1 MAVTFQIV
9 LFAVQFV
16 RRWFGDAGLLI
27 SGAVLGLT
35 DVDALT
41 LSMAR
46 GASAGIDPGLAARA
60 ITVGV
65 MSNCVMKAILSI
77 TLGTKAYGWFNTA
90 ALAVMVVAMGVAMVI
105 VR

>member
-1 MAVTFQIV
+1 FQIV

-16 RRWFGDAGLLI
+16 KRWFGDAGLLV

-46 GASAGIDPGLAARA
+46 GASAGIDAGLAARA
-60 ITVGV
+60 ITVGIL
-65 MSNCVMKAILSI
+65 SNCVLKAVLSM
-77 TLGTKAYGWFNTA
+77 TLGTRTFGWFTTA
-90 ALAVMVVAMGVAMVI
+90 TLAIMIVALGVAMVI